1 MTPSLVIFDLDGVL
15 VDSEWLLATVWSTM
29 LQDHNILIPPDV
41 LIERFAGKTDGSMAD
56 VIARETGTIPAS
68 AMLDFVRDAAR
79 AALSS
84 ELKPV
89 PGAAELL
96 AALPYASCVCSNSAS
111 DRVRRS
117 LTVTDLIG
125 RFDDARLFSADQV
138 ARAKP
143 HPDLHLHALSETG
156 VAAADAVVIED
167 SPTGIEAAGLAGIV
181 SIGFLGASHLSEG
194 HGDILRKAGAAAIVE
209 THDDLIAAIA
219 AL

>member
-1 MTPSLVIFDLDGVL
+1 MIPSLVIFDLDGVL

-29 LQDHNILIPPDV
+29 LQDHGIAVSPEV
-41 LIERFAGKTDGSMAD
+41 LIERFAGKTDGSMAE
-56 VIARETGTIPAS
+56 VIARETGTIPAQ
-68 AMLDFVRDAAR
+68 AMLDYVRDAAR
-79 AALSS
+79 TALSS

-89 PGAAELL
+89 PGAADLL
-96 AALPYASCVCSNSAS
+96 AALPYAACVCSNSAS

-117 LTVTDLIG
+117 LIVTNLIH

-143 HPDLHLHALSETG
+143 HPDLHLHALRETG
-156 VAAADAVVIED
+156 IAATDAVVIED

-181 SIGFLGASHLSEG
+181 SIGFLGASHLSAG
-194 HGDILRKAGAAAIVE
+194 HGDVLRQAGASAIVE
-209 THDDLIAAIA
+209 THDELLTAIA